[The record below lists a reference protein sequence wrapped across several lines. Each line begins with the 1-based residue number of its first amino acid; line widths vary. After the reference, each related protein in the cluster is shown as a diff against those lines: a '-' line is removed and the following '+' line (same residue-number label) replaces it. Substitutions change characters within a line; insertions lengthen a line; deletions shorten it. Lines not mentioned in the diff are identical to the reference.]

1 MMITENFI
9 TPALYRIDAYK
20 LGHKKMYPEGTELVY
35 NNFTPRSEKLSSIP
49 PHLRKN
55 EVVVIG
61 VQRFVKLLKTVWDST
76 FFSKNCDE
84 VVSEWEELIQPLA
97 GSIKY
102 DASHIRALHNLG
114 YLPLEIKSIQK
125 TYSKMHYQYLHTTTS
140 LKTTMPTHR
149 KKTSILSE
157 ILKK

>member
-1 MMITENFI
+1 MSMENFI
-9 TPALYRIDAYK
+9 TPALSRIDAYK

-35 NNFTPRSEKLSSIP
+35 NNFTHRSEKLSSIP

-114 YLPLEIKSIQK
+114 YLPLEIKAIQEGMSVPFGIPVITIK
-125 TYSKMHYQYLHTTTS
+125 N
-140 LKTTMPTHR
+140 THPEFAWLPGFLEDFI
-149 KKTSILSE
+149 SAPS
-157 ILKK
+157 